1 MKIKNFWTK
10 SNAISKN
17 MRHYDHVVNNINC
30 ERVWRC
36 SQQYI
41 MNHYRNYISSYHLE
55 IGPGTGYFLENEN
68 IRKANSIE
76 KITLVDINS
85 EILEYAS
92 ENLQY
97 DYSRI
102 STVNCNLF
110 KQTLPTHIKF
120 DSVGLNYV
128 LHCVP
133 GNLEDKVDTLLHN
146 LDHTDYNLFGA
157 TVICDPLHMN
167 PIAEYELTLLNSL
180 GIFHN
185 EDDTYDGLVNYLEK
199 NNIRHNS
206 IKRGYVALFNIEV

>member
-17 MRHYDHVVNNINC
+17 MRYYDHIVNNINC

-36 SQQYI
+36 SQQYTI
-41 MNHYRNYISSYHLE
+41 NHYRNNIASYHLE

-68 IRKANSIE
+68 LRKANSIE

-85 EILEYAS
+85 DILEYAS

-110 KQTLPTHIKF
+110 KETLPTHIKF
-120 DSVGLNYV
+120 NSVGLNYV

-167 PIAEYELTLLNSL
+167 PIAEYELMLLNGL

-185 EDDTYDGLVNYLEK
+185 NDDTYDGLVNYLEK
-199 NNIRHNS
+199 NNIRHTS
-206 IKRGYVALFNIEV
+206 VKRGYVALFNIEV